1 MTRAQ
6 ELLTADEQERLE
18 ECAREPI
25 HAPGAIQPHGALLVI
40 DPYSLEIV
48 QASANTGVLLGREV
62 TSLLGQ
68 RLEVLAGSEA
78 AAKLR
83 AVIAAGVEDAPNPMA
98 LTIIGRAFDV
108 ILHQA
113 DGLVIVEFEPAREW
127 GDANLLALLHPASKR
142 LSTARSVSDVWAA
155 AAREVRR
162 LTGFDHVMVYHFH
175 PDGHGEIVAEEHGE
189 GITPYLGLHFPAS
202 DIPAQA
208 RRIYLKKLSRVI
220 ATSDYR
226 AAALVPELNP
236 RTGEPTDLSLAEL
249 RSVSPHHL
257 QFMRNMGQG
266 ASMSLSLVHEG
277 QLIGMITCS
286 HREPLY
292 LSYIRR
298 RVCEILAQRIT
309 LQLGAVTE
317 QRRLSDQL
325 QNQRL
330 RSSLIQQMITAD
342 NVAEA
347 LVSGAA
353 NVLDLLAA
361 DGATARIDGTAAYAG
376 QKLPENNV
384 EAMVDLWRST
394 AQDHQLISESLS
406 TDRPDLA
413 ELLPGTEG
421 LVLLDL
427 GAGGDYLLWFRN
439 EVLKS
444 VNWLGDQSPANRNTP
459 LSPRNSFRMWSQSV
473 AGQSEPWDPV
483 AVAEAGELRRDID
496 TVRLRRAQARLAHQG
511 LHDALTGLP
520 NRRMLTER
528 LGQALERRAHGVPAS
543 VLFIDLDRFKLV
555 NDSFGHEVGDALIVE
570 AAKRISR
577 VTRGSDTVCRF
588 GGDEFLVLCEN
599 TDAGTAES
607 IAERIVEAFREPAR
621 VDGLELRITVSVG
634 ITVAQSHHRPAD
646 LLREAD
652 SAMYL
657 SKNEGRNRSSWFTDQ
672 LRDQARDR
680 LHAEHALRQGIDR
693 DELVL
698 HYQPICDVAD
708 GELKGVEALVRWNRP
723 GHGLVPPDEF
733 IPLAEDIG
741 IINQL
746 GEWVMTEAVRQLK
759 QWQDDGLV
767 GCGFHMAVNVSPLQL
782 LAPSLIDTVQ
792 RLVTGYGVNPSDLII
807 EITES
812 TMMSASAA
820 ITSALGALADSGVT
834 LSIDDFGTG
843 YSSLAYLRYM
853 PVNQLKIDRSFVAGL
868 GNNQADA
875 TLVETVIG
883 LARGLGMT
891 CVAEGVETA
900 VQMNLLRGLGCDLAQ
915 GYLLGRPRTGPEL
928 TAAWNQSPVPVQ
940 LGEH

>member
-1 MTRAQ
+1 M
-6 ELLTADEQERLE
+6 
-18 ECAREPI
+18 
-25 HAPGAIQPHGALLVI
+25 
-40 DPYSLEIV
+40 EIV
-48 QASANTGVLLGREV
+48 QASANTGLILGREAA
-62 TSLLGQ
+62 SLLGE
-68 RLEVLAGSEA
+68 RLGVLTGSEA
-78 AAKLR
+78 VAKLR
-83 AVIAAGVEDAPNPMA
+83 AVIAAGVDDAPNPTA
-98 LTIIGRAFDV
+98 LTFIGRAFDA

-113 DGLVIVEFEPAREW
+113 NGLVIVEFEPAREG
-127 GDANLLALLHPASKR
+127 GDTNLLALLHPAARR
-142 LSTARSVSDVWAA
+142 LSTAKSVSDVWAA
-155 AAREVRR
+155 AAREVRL

-220 ATSDYR
+220 ATSDYQ

-236 RTGEPTDLSLAEL
+236 RTGKPTDLSLAEL

-266 ASMSLSLVHEG
+266 SSMSLSLIHEG
-277 QLIGMITCS
+277 ELIGMITCS

-292 LSYIRR
+292 LPYIRR
-298 RVCEILAQRIT
+298 RVCELLAQQIT
-309 LQLGAVTE
+309 MQLGAVTE
-317 QRRLSDQL
+317 RFRLSDQL
-325 QNQRL
+325 QKQRL
-330 RSSLIQQMITAD
+330 RSGLIQRVLPAD
-342 NVAEA
+342 NLAEA
-347 LVSGAA
+347 LVSGTTS
-353 NVLDLLAA
+353 VLDLLPA
-361 DGATARIDGTAAYAG
+361 DGAMARIDGTRAHCG
-376 QKLPENNV
+376 QTPPGADV
-384 EAMVDLWRST
+384 EAMVELWRRT
-394 AQDHQLISESLS
+394 AQDNQLVSESIS

-413 ELLPGTEG
+413 ELLPGSAG

-427 GAGGDYLLWFRN
+427 GAGDYLVWFRN

-444 VNWLGDQSPANRNTP
+444 VKWLGDQSLANRNTP

-473 AGQSEPWDPV
+473 TGQSEPWDPT
-483 AVAEAGELRRDID
+483 AVAEAVELRRDID
-496 TVRLRRAQARLAHQG
+496 TVRLHRSQARLAHEG
-511 LHDALTGLP
+511 LHDSLTGLP
-520 NRRMLTER
+520 NRRLLMER
-528 LGQALERRAHGVPAS
+528 LGQALERRRAVGVPAA
-543 VLFIDLDRFKLV
+543 VLFIDLDQFKLV
-555 NDSFGHEVGDALIVE
+555 NDSYGHEVGDAVIVE
-570 AAKRISR
+570 AAKRITR
-577 VTRGSDTVCRF
+577 MTRGSDTICRF

-599 TDAGTAES
+599 ADAGTAES
-607 IAERIVEAFREPAR
+607 IAGRIVEAFREPVR
-621 VDGLELRITVSVG
+621 LGGLELLITVSVG
-634 ITVAQSHHRPAD
+634 ITVAQRHHSTAD

-680 LHAEHALRQGIDR
+680 LHSEHALRQGVDR

-698 HYQPICDVAD
+698 HYQPICDVAE

-746 GEWVMTEAVRQLK
+746 GEWVMTEAIRQLK

-767 GCGFHMAVNVSPLQL
+767 GPGFHMAVNVSPLQL
-782 LAPSLIDTVQ
+782 LAPSLIGTVK
-792 RLVTGYGVNPSDLII
+792 RLLTGYGVKPSDLII

-820 ITSALGALADSGVT
+820 ITNALGALADYGVT

-875 TLVETVIG
+875 TIVETIIG

-900 VQMNLLRGLGCDLAQ
+900 TQMNLLRGLGCDLAQ
-915 GYLLGRPRTGPEL
+915 GHHLGRARTAPEL
-928 TAAWNQSPVPVQ
+928 TAAWKQIPHPQ
-940 LGEH
+940 QPTDRIRLRK

>member
-6 ELLTADEQERLE
+6 ELLRADEQERLE
-18 ECAREPI
+18 ECGREPI

-40 DPYSLEIV
+40 DPASMEIV
-48 QASANTGVLLGREV
+48 QASANTGVLLGRDAAV
-62 TSLLGQ
+62 LLG
-68 RLEVLAGSEA
+68 RHLEALTGSEA
-78 AAKLR
+78 VSKLQ
-83 AVIAAGVEDAPNPMA
+83 AVIAGGVEDAPNPVA

-108 ILHQA
+108 ILHQSG
-113 DGLVIVEFEPAREW
+113 GLVIVEFEPARE
-127 GDANLLALLHPASKR
+127 GSDANLLALLHPAVKR
-142 LSTARSVSDVWAA
+142 LSTATSVSHVRAA
-155 AAREVRR
+155 AAREVRL
-162 LTGFDHVMVYHFH
+162 LTGFDHVMVYDFH
-175 PDGHGEIVAEEHGE
+175 PDGHGEIVAEEHAE

-202 DIPAQA
+202 DIPTQA
-208 RRIYLKKLSRVI
+208 RRLYLKKLSRVI
-220 ATSDYR
+220 ATSDYQG
-226 AAALVPELNP
+226 AALVPELNP

-266 ASMSLSLVHEG
+266 SSMSLSLIHEG
-277 QLIGMITCS
+277 RLIGMITCS
-286 HREPLY
+286 NREPLCLPY
-292 LSYIRR
+292 MRR
-298 RVCEILAQRIT
+298 RVCELLAQRIT

-325 QNQRL
+325 QKQRV
-330 RSSLIQQMITAD
+330 RSSLIQQMLTAN

-347 LVSGAA
+347 LVSGGA

-361 DGATARIDGTAAYAG
+361 DRAAARIDGTRACAG
-376 QKLPENNV
+376 EMPPGENV

-427 GAGGDYLLWFRN
+427 GAGGDYLVWFRN

-444 VNWLGDQSPANRNTP
+444 VNWLGDQSLANRDTP

-473 AGQSEPWDPV
+473 AGQSEPWDPL
-483 AVAEAGELRRDID
+483 AVAEAVELRRDID

-520 NRRMLTER
+520 NRRLLTER
-528 LGQALERRAHGVPAS
+528 LGQALERRADGVPAS

-555 NDSFGHEVGDALIVE
+555 NDSFGHDVGDALIVE
-570 AAKRISR
+570 AAERISR

-599 TDAGTAES
+599 TDASTAES
-607 IAERIVEAFREPAR
+607 IAGRIVEAFREPVR

-634 ITVAQSHHRPAD
+634 ITVAQRHHRPAD

-657 SKNEGRNRSSWFTDQ
+657 SKNEGRNRSSWFSDQ

-698 HYQPICDVAD
+698 HYQPICDVAE
-708 GELKGVEALVRWNRP
+708 GALMGVEAWVRWNRP

-733 IPLAEDIG
+733 IPLAEDVG
-741 IINQL
+741 LINQL
-746 GEWVMTEAVRQLK
+746 GEWVMTEAIRQLK
-759 QWQDDGLV
+759 HWQDDGLV
-767 GCGFHMAVNVSPLQL
+767 GSGFHMAVNVSPLQL
-782 LAPSLIDTVQ
+782 LAPSLVGTVR
-792 RLVTGYGVNPSDLII
+792 RLVTGYGVKPSDLII

-820 ITSALGALADSGVT
+820 TTNALGALAESGVT
-834 LSIDDFGTG
+834 VSIDDFGTG

-868 GNNQADA
+868 GTNRADT

-900 VQMNLLRGLGCDLAQ
+900 AQLNLLRGLGCDLAQ
-915 GYLLGRPRTGPEL
+915 GYHLGRPRTGPEL
-928 TAAWNQSPVPVQ
+928 TIVWRQFPDPA
-940 LGEH
+940 

>member
-6 ELLTADEQERLE
+6 ELLAADEQRRLE

-25 HAPGAIQPHGALLVI
+25 HAPGAIQPHGALFVI
-40 DPYSLEIV
+40 DPRSLEIV
-48 QASANTGVLLGREV
+48 QASANTDAILGRDVASLLGR
-62 TSLLGQ
+62 Q
-68 RLEVLAGSEA
+68 LADLTGSEA

-83 AVIAAGVEDAPNPMA
+83 AVIAAGVEDAPNPVA
-98 LTIIGRAFDV
+98 LTVTGRAFDV
-108 ILHQA
+108 ILHQT

-127 GDANLLALLHPASKR
+127 GDANLLALLHPAVKR
-142 LSTARSVSDVWAA
+142 LSTAKSVDDVRAA
-155 AAREVRR
+155 AAREVRL

-208 RRIYLKKLSRVI
+208 RRVYLSKLSRVI

-226 AAALVPELNP
+226 SAALVPELNP
-236 RTGEPTDLSLAEL
+236 RTGKPTDLSLAEL

-266 ASMSLSLVHEG
+266 SSMSLSLVHEG
-277 QLIGMITCS
+277 HLIGMITCS
-286 HREPLY
+286 HREPRY
-292 LSYIRR
+292 LPYLRR
-298 RVCEILAQRIT
+298 RVCELLAQRIT
-309 LQLGAVTE
+309 LQLGAVAE
-317 QRRLSDQL
+317 RIRLSDQL
-325 QNQRL
+325 HQQRL
-330 RSSLIQQMITAD
+330 RSTLIQQMVTAD
-342 NVAEA
+342 TVADA
-347 LVSGAA
+347 LFNGAA

-361 DGATARIDGTAAYAG
+361 DGAAARIDGTRAGAG
-376 QKLPENNV
+376 QTPPAADV
-384 EAMVDLWRST
+384 EAMVGLWRST
-394 AQDHQLISESLS
+394 SQGNQLVSESLS

-427 GAGGDYLLWFRN
+427 GAGGDYLVWFRN

-444 VNWLGDQSPANRNTP
+444 VKWLGDQSPANRDTP

-473 AGQSEPWDPV
+473 AGQAESWDPM

-496 TVRLRRAQARLAHQG
+496 TVRLNRAQARLAHEG

-520 NRRMLTER
+520 NRRLLTER

-555 NDSFGHEVGDALIVE
+555 NDSFGHDVGDALIVE
-570 AAKRISR
+570 AAKRITR
-577 VTRGSDTVCRF
+577 VTRSSDTICRF
-588 GGDEFLVLCEN
+588 GGDEFLVLCED
-599 TDAGTAES
+599 TDASAAES
-607 IAERIVEAFREPAR
+607 IAGRIVEAFREPVR

-634 ITVAQSHHRPAD
+634 ITVAQRHHRPAD

-657 SKNEGRNRSSWFTDQ
+657 SKNQGRNRSSWFTDH
-672 LRDQARDR
+672 LRDEARDR
-680 LHAEHALRQGIDR
+680 LDSEHALRQGIDR

-698 HYQPICDVAD
+698 HYQPICDVA
-708 GELKGVEALVRWNRP
+708 GGVPKGVEALVRWNRP
-723 GHGLVPPDEF
+723 GHGLVSPDGF
-733 IPLAEDIG
+733 IPLAEETG
-741 IINQL
+741 IIIEL
-746 GEWVMTEAVRQLK
+746 GEWVLTEAVRQLR

-767 GCGFHMAVNVSPLQL
+767 GSGFHMAVNVSPLQL
-782 LAPSLIDTVQ
+782 LAPSLVGTVQ
-792 RLVTGYGVNPSDLII
+792 RLLTGHGVEPSDLII

-812 TMMSASAA
+812 TMMSASAD
-820 ITSALGALADSGVT
+820 ITKTLGALADYGVT

-853 PVNQLKIDRSFVAGL
+853 PVDQLKIDRSFVAGL
-868 GNNQADA
+868 GTNQADA

-900 VQMNLLRGLGCDLAQ
+900 VQMNLLRALGCDLAQ
-915 GYLLGRPRTGPEL
+915 GYHLGRPQTGPEI
-928 TAAWNQSPVPVQ
+928 TAAWNQSAAPA
-940 LGEH
+940 GARTK